1 MINFR
6 LPNEIYNISMGPV
19 VDHSARSSSRETNGY
34 LINNLI
40 YCRPVPTRLE
50 ENENGL
56 PGPGRFDIT
65 YLLVQLR
72 SNEIAV
78 IGKQIAQSG
87 RGCENT
93 LLHLVSTFK
102 RLRYITLQD
111 LPF

>member
-1 MINFR
+1 MRFI
-6 LPNEIYNISMGPV
+6 IYLWGPGV
-19 VDHSARSSSRETNGY
+19 VDHSARNSSRETNGY

-56 PGPGRFDIT
+56 LGPGRFDIT

-87 RGCENT
+87 RGCGDT
-93 LLHLVSTFK
+93 LSDDTASGSDA
-102 RLRYITLQD
+102 RSR
-111 LPF
+111 